1 MKKVALY
8 IDTTNNKKTSIILI
22 IDGEKFEEVYSH
34 DNPREDMTLETI
46 EKVLHNH
53 DIMLNDINEIFVN
66 RGPGSFTGIRV
77 GVSIANTLAFALG
90 VPVNNLPLGQK
101 EEPLYE

>member
-1 MKKVALY
+1 MKKAGLY
-8 IDTTNNKKTSIILI
+8 IDTANNTRTSVILV
-22 IDGEKFEEVYSH
+22 IDGERFEEVYSH

-46 EKVLHNH
+46 EKVVRNNNL
-53 DIMLNDINEIFVN
+53 MLNDVNEIFVN

-77 GVSIANTLAFALG
+77 GVSIANTLAFTLG
-90 VPVNNLPLGQK
+90 VPVNNLPIGKK